1 MRKLIVGN
9 WKMYPTLSDSLVLA
23 GSLKNGLEEIGAV
36 EVVLVPPSIWLPSII
51 EHWRHRLPHVSF
63 GVQNVYPE
71 DQGAY
76 TGEVS
81 AYFVKALAKYA
92 IVGHSERRS
101 YLREDNDLI
110 NRKVHSV
117 LRWRMSPILC
127 VGEGKKV
134 LDSNGSVADQYQW
147 IKLTE
152 QLREALAGVKKDRID
167 EVVVAYEP
175 VWAIGTSNPATAEYA
190 GRVIGKLRAVLAEKY
205 GVSTAKTVRFLYGGS
220 VEPANSGEFLKN
232 EEIGGLLVGG
242 ASVKARDFLTICR
255 HASAAR

>member
-1 MRKLIVGN
+1 MSKIIVGN

-23 GSLKNGLEEIGAV
+23 GSLKSGLEEIGGV
-36 EVVLVPPSIWLPSII
+36 EVVIAPPAIWLPSIV
-51 EHWRHRLPHVSF
+51 EYWKHQLPHVSF

-81 AYFVKALAKYA
+81 AYFVKAMAKYA

-110 NRKVHSV
+110 NRKVHSA
-117 LRWRMSPILC
+117 LRWRLSPILC

-134 LDSNGSVADQYQW
+134 LGSDGSISDQYQW
-147 IKLTE
+147 AKLVE
-152 QLREALAGVKKDRID
+152 QLREGVAGVKKDRID

-190 GRVIGKLRAVLAEKY
+190 GQVISKLREVLADKY
-205 GVSTAKTVRFLYGGS
+205 GISLVKTVRFLYGGS
-220 VEPANSGEFLKN
+220 VEPNNAGEFLRN
-232 EEIGGLLVGG
+232 SEIDGLLVGG
-242 ASVKARDFLTICR
+242 ASVKARDFLAICR
-255 HASAAR
+255 HASAVR